1 MSTKETFQKSKIR
14 KANPIFSPLRSVV
27 ETAMYGNNVKE
38 ITSVKQAYELAL
50 NSAVTIVTDLLV
62 KYPEKLGL
70 PDEAKVLVENGGAIV
85 GRTAVARRIV
95 GNDKEEDT
103 KLAAIAREAVYQGSF
118 KHRYKASAYVGLDK
132 EFMVKAHLSVPEGQ
146 ENNLYSWLLNFQ
158 MTNKVYNHMYSESR
172 KIEAGDIYIYSDPY
186 WKNPDYPLGL
196 AYFDT
201 DHNTAIILG
210 LNYFGELKKA
220 TLTLAWAT
228 AHKIGFA
235 SCHGGQKKF
244 ELPDHTNYV
253 SAFFGLS
260 GSGKST
266 LTHAKHNDK
275 YPIEVLHDDAFI
287 ISLEDGSSIALEP
300 SYFDKT
306 QDYPSDH
313 KEVDYFVTVQ
323 NVAVTLD
330 NSNNKVLLTED
341 VRNGN
346 GRTVKSRYA
355 TPNRVDRFEEPI
367 NAIYWIMKDDSLPPV
382 IKVNDPVLAA
392 SFGATLATKRSSAER
407 LKEGVDMNK
416 LVIVPYANPFRVYPL
431 AEDYEQFKY
440 LFEVNKIDCYI
451 INTGFFL
458 DKKITPAITLGSI
471 EAIVDGTANFES
483 FGNIDQMEYMKIKG
497 FEPDFKDEGY
507 KKLVRER
514 LQMRVDH
521 VTEKNAEGGLDVLPE
536 EALVAIKNIIKEDN

>member
-1 MSTKETFQKSKIR
+1 MSTKETFQKSEIIKE
-14 KANPIFSPLRSVV
+14 NPIFSPLRSVV
-27 ETAMYGNNVKE
+27 ETAMYSNNVKE
-38 ITSVKQAYELAL
+38 ITNISQAYDLAWQ
-50 NSAVTIVTDLLV
+50 SPGTIVTDLLV

-70 PDEAKVLVENGGAIV
+70 PNDAKVLVENGGAIV
-85 GRTAVARRIV
+85 GRTAIARRIV
-95 GNDKEEDT
+95 GNNKEEDI
-103 KLAAIAREAVYQGSF
+103 KLAGITREAVYQGSL
-118 KHRYKASAYVGLDK
+118 KKRYKASAYVGLDK
-132 EFMVKAHLSVPEGQ
+132 EFMIKAHLSVPAGQ

-158 MTNKVYNHMYSESR
+158 ITNEFYNDMYSHSHE
-172 KIEAGDIYIYSDPY
+172 IDAGDIYIYSDPY
-186 WKNPDYPLGL
+186 WKHPDYPLGL

-201 DHNTAIILG
+201 DHNAAIILG
-210 LNYFGELKKA
+210 MNYFGELKKA
-220 TLTLAWAT
+220 TLTLAWGT
-228 AHKIGFA
+228 AHRIGFA

-244 ELPDHTNYV
+244 ELSDHTNYV

-266 LTHAKHNDK
+266 LTHAKHDGK

-287 ISLEDGSSIALEP
+287 ISLTDGSSIALEP

-313 KEVDYFVTVQ
+313 EEVDYFVTAQ

-330 NSNNKVLLTED
+330 SAKNKVLLTED

-346 GRTVKSRYA
+346 GRTVKSRYS

-382 IKVNDPVLAA
+382 IKVDDPILAA
-392 SFGATLATKRSSAER
+392 SFGATLATKRSTAER

-431 AEDYEQFKY
+431 SEDYEQFKY
-440 LFEVNKIDCYI
+440 LFEVNGIDCYI

-458 DKKITPAITLGSI
+458 DKKITPSITLGSI
-471 EAIVDGTANFES
+471 ESIVDATAKFES
-483 FGNIDQMEYMKIKG
+483 FGTIEHLSYMKIEG
-497 FEPDFKDEGY
+497 YEPDFEDKAY
-507 KKLVRER
+507 KELVRER

-521 VTEKNAEGGLDVLPE
+521 IIEMNVEGGLDILPNEVLI
-536 EALVAIKNIIKEDN
+536 AMNNTIKD